1 MTEKYFPLKDEAWE
15 DELFDEIQK
24 GDRVW
29 YKNNVGQVCK
39 AKALMIGPM
48 GWVCDR
54 GNGQPVLVNEGSNYL
69 GHTEGK
75 DRQPDH
81 FGHFMTK
88 FGTD

>member
-1 MTEKYFPLKDEAWE
+1 MWE

-29 YKNNVGQVCK
+29 YENPQGQTCK
-39 AKALMIGPM
+39 AKAMMIGPM

-54 GNGQPVLVNEGSNYL
+54 GNGQPVVVNEGSNYL

-81 FGHFMTK
+81 FGHFMNTQ
-88 FGTD
+88 GG

>member
-1 MTEKYFPLKDEAWE
+1 MWT
-15 DELFDEIQK
+15 DELFEEIQK

-29 YKNNVGQVCK
+29 YENPQGQTCK
-39 AKALMIGPM
+39 ATARMRGPM

-54 GNGQPVLVNEGSNYL
+54 GNGQPVVVNEGSNYL

-81 FGHFMTK
+81 FGHFMNSHQ
-88 FGTD
+88 D

>member
-1 MTEKYFPLKDEAWE
+1 MPEKYFPLKDEAWT

-29 YKNNVGQVCK
+29 YENNVGQVCK

-54 GNGQPVLVNEGSNYL
+54 GNGQPVIINEGYNYL
-69 GHTEGK
+69 GHKPMKGRT
-75 DRQPDH
+75 PDH
-81 FGHFMTK
+81 FGHFMNK
-88 FGTD
+88 FAND